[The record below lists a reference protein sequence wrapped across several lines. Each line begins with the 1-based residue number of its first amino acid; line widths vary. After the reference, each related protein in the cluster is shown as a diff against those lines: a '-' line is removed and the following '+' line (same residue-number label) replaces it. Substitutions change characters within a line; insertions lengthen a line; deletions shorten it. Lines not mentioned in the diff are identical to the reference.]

1 VACPIKISS
10 SSLLVVFEGRRRRA
24 IVGGVRVER
33 WCDAAVVH
41 RRIIADAGSELG
53 VGVVG
58 ERRRLEIKEVGWSW
72 PMWRKLRRSGG
83 SREENGGDT
92 RRRRPMLN
100 RRDHA
105 VKRRGSRDRATL

>member
-24 IVGGVRVER
+24 IDGGVRVER

-58 ERRRLEIKEVGWSW
+58 ERRRLEIKEVGAATGSAAGGNGGGGAG
-72 PMWRKLRRSGG
+72 RCGG
-83 SREENGGDT
+83 S
-92 RRRRPMLN
+92 
-100 RRDHA
+100 
-105 VKRRGSRDRATL
+105 